1 MKQTTLVFLRNNE
14 QLLLAMK
21 KRGLGVHKWN
31 GVGGKVGL
39 DEPIEEA
46 ARRECQEEIGV
57 VPGALEKVAE
67 LSFFIPSAK
76 VENFVTVYIARE
88 WEGEPRETEEMQPQW
103 FALTDIPYD
112 QMWAD
117 DALWLPQV
125 LDNEK
130 LIARFVL
137 GADEQIIEQQVECG
151 VTFAE

>member
-39 DEPIEEA
+39 DESIEEA

-67 LSFFIPSAK
+67 LSFFIPSVK